1 MLICIIERLIAS
13 QFSTTRSSP
22 ILRSTSA
29 GSSAANIIAG
39 FGNGRPA
46 GAPGAAAGPAAA
58 GPPVPGRPA
67 MPGSPKPGIGTPNGF
82 HILCMNS
89 SACCGVG

>member
-39 FGNGRPA
+39 FGNGMPGIPALAPGTPA
-46 GAPGAAAGPAAA
+46 GAPAGI
-58 GPPVPGRPA
+58 PGIPN
-67 MPGSPKPGIGTPNGF
+67 PGIGTPNGF
-82 HILCMNS
+82 HIFCMNS
-89 SACCGVG
+89 SACWGVG

>member
-1 MLICIIERLIAS
+1 MLICIIDRLIAS
-13 QFSTTRSSP
+13 QFSITRSSP

-39 FGNGRPA
+39 FGNGMPGMPAPPCGAPA
-46 GAPGAAAGPAAA
+46 GAACGIPGI
-58 GPPVPGRPA
+58 
-67 MPGSPKPGIGTPNGF
+67 PKPGIGTPKGF
-82 HILCMNS
+82 HIFCMNS